1 MGKTFAIIHI
11 TYKKNG
17 IFEIACCDHVCK
29 VHIVCEHF
37 LNVTIKICKET
48 LIPAHCFSNIQ
59 WNINMIL
66 YLLYI
71 EICKDLIYS
80 IYSSINFKSKEDTYE
95 SLTSI
100 CLTSI
105 HYTICVF
112 IPPYLFPF
120 YTSHSCSKPCNLS
133 KRLRATCHGLYF
145 HNLYV
150 VKHFIHVF
158 VRANGNKRKIMR
170 LFFAPLLPS
179 GLFSTYS

>member
-1 MGKTFAIIHI
+1 M
-11 TYKKNG
+11 N
-17 IFEIACCDHVCK
+17 
-29 VHIVCEHF
+29 
-37 LNVTIKICKET
+37 
-48 LIPAHCFSNIQ
+48 
-59 WNINMIL
+59 L
-66 YLLYI
+66 YLFYI
-71 EICKDLIYS
+71 KICKDLISS
-80 IYSSINFKSKEDTYE
+80 IYSSIKGCLIHKHYVTCE

-133 KRLRATCHGLYF
+133 KRLQATCHGLYF

-170 LFFAPLLPS
+170 FFFAT
-179 GLFSTYS
+179 LFCPRVCLALTHTKRTEYKYHVIRQILNCSIFSSSFNFKKLYVNC